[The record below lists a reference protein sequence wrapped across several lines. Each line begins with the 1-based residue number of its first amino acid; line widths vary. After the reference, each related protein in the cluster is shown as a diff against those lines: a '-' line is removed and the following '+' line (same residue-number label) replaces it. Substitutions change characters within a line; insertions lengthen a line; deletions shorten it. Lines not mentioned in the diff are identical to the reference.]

1 LNRGD
6 LVFPQASIRKDN
18 KNPGRQIITGKPW
31 DARISCFTGCQS
43 VLGLIRFSSS
53 PNIFAEP
60 ANADSSRRLIF
71 MLLAID
77 VGNSNNVIGLF
88 AGEKLLTHWRIRTE
102 WARTSDEYWVLI
114 KEFIQLNG
122 VDTETIDEIIVA
134 CVVPPLIPILKEM
147 GRKYF
152 SCEPLIVGPG
162 VKTGISIL
170 YNNPAEVGADRIVNS
185 VAAYE
190 KYGGPLII
198 VDFGTATTFD
208 AVSKKGEYLGG
219 AIFPGVQ
226 LSLEA
231 LFKNAAKLPRVE
243 MAEPERVIGKS
254 TVESIHS
261 GTIHGFVSMID
272 GMVSKMQVELDQKAR
287 VIATGGI
294 VQLIASRAK
303 SIDTIDPFLTL
314 DGLRIIH
321 QRNQK

>member
-1 LNRGD
+1 
-6 LVFPQASIRKDN
+6 
-18 KNPGRQIITGKPW
+18 
-31 DARISCFTGCQS
+31 
-43 VLGLIRFSSS
+43 
-53 PNIFAEP
+53 
-60 ANADSSRRLIF
+60 

-88 AGEKLLTHWRIRTE
+88 AGEKLLTHWRIRTVQT
-102 WARTSDEYWVLI
+102 RTSDEYWVLI
-114 KEFIQLNG
+114 KEFILLNN
-122 VDTETIDEIIVA
+122 VEAEIIDEIVVA

-147 GRKYF
+147 GKKYF
-152 SCEPLIVGPG
+152 FCEPLIVGPG

-208 AVSKKGEYLGG
+208 AVSKKGEYMGG

-226 LSLEA
+226 LSMEA

-243 MAEPERVIGKS
+243 LAEPERVIGKS

-272 GMVSKMQVELDQKAR
+272 GMVSKMQAELGQTAH

-294 VQLIASRAK
+294 VELIANRAK

-314 DGLRIIH
+314 EGLRIIH
-321 QRNQK
+321 QHNKKK

>member
-1 LNRGD
+1 
-6 LVFPQASIRKDN
+6 
-18 KNPGRQIITGKPW
+18 
-31 DARISCFTGCQS
+31 
-43 VLGLIRFSSS
+43 
-53 PNIFAEP
+53 
-60 ANADSSRRLIF
+60 

-88 AGEKLLTHWRIRTE
+88 SGGKLLTHWRIRTE
-102 WARTSDEYWVLI
+102 RTRTSDEYWVLI
-114 KEFIQLNG
+114 KEFILLNNAE
-122 VDTETIDEIIVA
+122 TETIDDIVIA
-134 CVVPPLIPILKEM
+134 CVVPPLIPILQEM

-185 VAAYE
+185 VAAFE

-208 AVSKKGEYLGG
+208 AVSEKGEYLGG

-243 MAEPERVIGKS
+243 LVEPGHVIGKS

-261 GTIHGFVSMID
+261 GAIHGFVSMID
-272 GMVSKMQVELDQKAR
+272 GMVSKMQAELGQKAR
-287 VIATGGI
+287 VVATGGI
-294 VQLIASRAK
+294 VELIASRAE

-314 DGLRIIH
+314 EGLHAIY
-321 QRNQK
+321 QRNRKG